1 MALMSRVLSP
11 LLLLLLATSAQA
23 GGELY
28 CCQDGN
34 GRRMCSDMLPD
45 QCRGRPYKVLDSG
58 GNVIKE
64 VGPPLTAEERA
75 MQAADNQRKKQLE
88 EAAREQQR
96 KDQALLDTYASPQ
109 DIDLSQRKAEAD
121 VNLAIAATQ
130 ATIGTAMAKRKK
142 LLDEAE
148 FYRKKGLP
156 PELDKNL
163 RAVEHELK
171 VEQELLDV
179 KRHDFDLIRA
189 KYDADRRRYQ
199 ELTSGHRR
207 PVPPPGSTTPGQR

>member
-1 MALMSRVLSP
+1 MSRKLP
-11 LLLLLLATSAQA
+11 ALLLLVIAASAQA
-23 GGELY
+23 GSEFY
-28 CCQDGN
+28 CCQDAN
-34 GRRMCSDMLPD
+34 GRRVCSDTLPD
-45 QCRGRPYKVLDSG
+45 QCRGRPYKVLDSA
-58 GNVIKE
+58 GNLTKE

-75 MQAADNQRKKQLE
+75 AQTADNQRKKQQE

-96 KDQALLDTYASPQ
+96 KDQALLDTYATPQ

-130 ATIGTAMAKRKK
+130 AKISTASSKRKK

-171 VEQELLDV
+171 VEQELLDI
-179 KRHDFDLIRA
+179 KKHDFETIRA
-189 KYDADRRRYQ
+189 KYDADRQRYQ
-199 ELTSGHRR
+199 ELTGRHR
-207 PVPPPGSTTPGQR
+207 PPPAVSPAPPKAR